1 MRRAGPSGFTLL
13 ELLIAVTLVAA
24 ISSGMLTALRNA
36 LFTMER
42 TQTRLEE
49 ARRAAAL
56 HMLVRRQIGGAMAAR
71 GFCGGENAPLTPVFR
86 GNAQRL
92 LLVSTESLAE
102 GARGMPRILLYAVQ
116 ANGDGTLRLEVTEGW
131 FAGPASSLAFC
142 GPGAAPGAPFVIYPR
157 LLAARFLY
165 RRMHPETY
173 LPQGPWLQ
181 EWTQPWL
188 PAAVRVELT
197 PAPGTEARLPAG
209 PITVPL
215 HVARAPGVQYGD

>member
-1 MRRAGPSGFTLL
+1 
-13 ELLIAVTLVAA
+13 
-24 ISSGMLTALRNA
+24 
-36 LFTMER
+36 
-42 TQTRLEE
+42 
-49 ARRAAAL
+49 
-56 HMLVRRQIGGAMAAR
+56 
-71 GFCGGENAPLTPVFR
+71 
-86 GNAQRL
+86 
-92 LLVSTESLAE
+92 
-102 GARGMPRILLYAVQ
+102 
-116 ANGDGTLRLEVTEGW
+116 
-131 FAGPASSLAFC
+131 
-142 GPGAAPGAPFVIYPR
+142 VIYPR